1 MQVYV
6 GRRTLMGA
14 AMAWCVSSST
24 ARAAEPVAITG
35 AGSSFIDPVMR
46 RLLELVPGSLGVTAS
61 YDPVGSGNGRNKILA
76 GDVDFGASDQPMA
89 ADKLANGNLVQFPLV
104 FGGIVCAVNLPG
116 IDDNRLVLDGS
127 ILGAIYAGGIKKWN
141 DPKIAA
147 VNPGLALPDMDIRPV
162 SEGTPGGPMPGTT
175 FNFTQYLL
183 TTNQS
188 WRDKYGAEITKRW
201 AIGSMVESNAAMV
214 ETLKVL
220 PGAIGYMSL
229 AAAAKS
235 KLPRVALRNKAG
247 KTVTA
252 TPDALAAATGQ
263 ADWGRATDMVVNL
276 LDLPGD
282 RSWPI
287 VIATYAIVP
296 KQPKN
301 PEAFRNF
308 MRFIINETTAAPS
321 VFASSMPPAVRSAA
335 LTMLGISAS

>member
-1 MQVYV
+1 
-6 GRRTLMGA
+6 MGA
-14 AMAWCVSSST
+14 AMAWFVSSS
-24 ARAAEPVAITG
+24 AGRAADPVSIAG

-46 RLLELVPGSLGVTAS
+46 RLLELIPASLGVTAS
-61 YDPVGSGNGRNKILA
+61 YDPVGSGNGRNKIAA

-116 IDDNRLVLDGS
+116 IDDNRLVLDGTV
-127 ILGAIYAGGIKKWN
+127 LAGIYAGGIKKWN

-147 VNPGLALPDMDIRPV
+147 LNPGLALPEMDIHPV
-162 SEGTPGGPMPGTT
+162 FEGTPGGPMPGTT
-175 FNFTQYLL
+175 YNFTQYLL
-183 TTNQS
+183 ATNQS
-188 WRDKYGAEITKRW
+188 WRDKYGAEIAKRW
-201 AIGSMVESNAAMV
+201 AVGSMVESNAAMV

-252 TPDALAAATGQ
+252 TPDTLAAATEQ
-263 ADWGRATDMVVNL
+263 ADWAHASGMVVNL

-287 VIATYAIVP
+287 AIATYAIVP
-296 KQPKN
+296 KEQKH

-308 MRFIINETTAAPS
+308 MRFVINETTAAPS
-321 VFASSMPPAVRSAA
+321 VFAAPMPPAVRSVA